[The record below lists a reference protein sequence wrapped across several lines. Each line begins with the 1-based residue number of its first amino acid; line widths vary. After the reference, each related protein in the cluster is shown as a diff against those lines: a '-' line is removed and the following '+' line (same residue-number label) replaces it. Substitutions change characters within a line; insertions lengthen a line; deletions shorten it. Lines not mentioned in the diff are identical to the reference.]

1 MSYFHHSKELGSVMG
16 GERKAKKICERIMDQ
31 WEPNLAITIQLGFH
45 QFFRHHQLFDQMG
58 FQRANPTRLQS
69 PASVL
74 RSRRLV
80 LMQPFVAGGVPV
92 PSVTSPLFGASGAV
106 LQHQPVGAKS
116 KSADNLIFTSS
127 SCSLHTTTI
136 ILYDFLHFQPLL
148 VQDNGLDFNFNVSVF
163 P

>member
-1 MSYFHHSKELGSVMG
+1 MG
-16 GERKAKKICERIMDQ
+16 TKSSNHYSTRLS
-31 WEPNLAITIQLGFH
+31 P
-45 QFFRHHQLFDQMG
+45 FFRLHQLFDQMG

-80 LMQPFVAGGVPV
+80 LMQPFAAGGVPV
-92 PSVTSPLFGASGAV
+92 PSVTSPLFGASGVV

-116 KSADNLIFTSS
+116 KSADNLIFPSS
-127 SCSLHTTTI
+127 SCSTAHHDNYNT
-136 ILYDFLHFQPLL
+136 YDFLHFQPLL
-148 VQDNGLDFNFNVSVF
+148 VHDNSLNFNFNVSVF